1 MAENDPKPPFPER
14 ISLCML
20 LQAGEMEELDRRS
33 SRPTAVCA
41 KCGLKANDIGDLC
54 QGRPWHKR

>member
-1 MAENDPKPPFPER
+1 MTDHDDKPLFPGR
-14 ISLCML
+14 ISLCLL

-33 SRPTAVCA
+33 TRPTAVCA